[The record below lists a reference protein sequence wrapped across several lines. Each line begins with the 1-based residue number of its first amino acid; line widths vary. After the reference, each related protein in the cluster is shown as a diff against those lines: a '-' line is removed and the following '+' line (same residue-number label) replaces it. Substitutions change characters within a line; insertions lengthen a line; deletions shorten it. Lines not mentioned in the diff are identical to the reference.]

1 MEIVENRVSCWEA
14 QIKKLSHDG
23 NNLGNI
29 SEEKMEEKQ

>member
-14 QIKKLSHDG
+14 QIKKLSHDD
-23 NNLGNI
+23 NLGNI